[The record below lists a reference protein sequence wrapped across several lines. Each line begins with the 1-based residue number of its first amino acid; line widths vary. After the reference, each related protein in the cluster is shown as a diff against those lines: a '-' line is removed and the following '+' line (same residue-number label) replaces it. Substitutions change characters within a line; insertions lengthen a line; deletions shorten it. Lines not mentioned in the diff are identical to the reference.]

1 MRTGKINSAVDKPNQ
16 IVLKAFPLDLS
27 KNLEI
32 VVVEVWLIKPWPEN
46 LIKNI
51 PIDKKIILLMK
62 EKNKDEKNNNKITK
76 KE

>member
-1 MRTGKINSAVDKPNQ
+1 MNSADDSPNQ
-16 IVLKAFPLDLS
+16 IVLRAFPLDFS

-32 VVVEVWLIKPWPEN
+32 VVVDVWLIKPWPEN

-62 EKNKDEKNNNKITK
+62 EKNKDEKNNNRITK

>member
-1 MRTGKINSAVDKPNQ
+1 MNSADESPNQ
-16 IVLKAFPLDLS
+16 IVLSAFPLDLS

-32 VVVEVWLIKPWPEN
+32 VVVDVWLIKPWPEN

>member
-1 MRTGKINSAVDKPNQ
+1 MLR
-16 IVLKAFPLDLS
+16 AFPLDFS

-32 VVVEVWLIKPWPEN
+32 VVVDVWLIKPWPEN

-62 EKNKDEKNNNKITK
+62 EKNKEEKNNSYPKTNAFENKQK
-76 KE
+76 SREQKC

>member
-1 MRTGKINSAVDKPNQ
+1 MNSADDNPNQ
-16 IVLKAFPLDLS
+16 IVLRAFPLDLS

-51 PIDKKIILLMK
+51 PMDKKIILLIK
-62 EKNKDEKNNNKITK
+62 EKNKVEKNNNKITK

>member
-1 MRTGKINSAVDKPNQ
+1 MKTGNINSAVDNPNQ
-16 IVLKAFPLDLS
+16 IVLKALPLDLS
-27 KNLEI
+27 KNLAI
-32 VVVEVWLIKPWPEN
+32 VVVAVWLIKPWPEN

-62 EKNKDEKNNNKITK
+62 EKNKDEINNNRITK

>member
-1 MRTGKINSAVDKPNQ
+1 MNSADDNPNQ
-16 IVLKAFPLDLS
+16 IVLRAFPLDLS

-32 VVVEVWLIKPWPEN
+32 VVVDVWLIKPWPEN

-51 PIDKKIILLMK
+51 PIEKKIILFMK
-62 EKNKDEKNNNKITK
+62 EKNKDEKNNNRITK

>member
-1 MRTGKINSAVDKPNQ
+1 MNSANDKPNQ
-16 IVLKAFPLDLS
+16 IVLRAFPLDFS

-32 VVVEVWLIKPWPEN
+32 VVVDVWLIKPWPEN

-62 EKNKDEKNNNKITK
+62 EKNKDEKNNNRITK

>member
-1 MRTGKINSAVDKPNQ
+1 MNSAEDKPNQ
-16 IVLKAFPLDLS
+16 IVLRAFPLDFS
-27 KNLEI
+27 KNLET

-51 PIDKKIILLMK
+51 PIDKRIILLIK
-62 EKNKDEKNNNKITK
+62 EKNIDEKNNKKITK

>member
-1 MRTGKINSAVDKPNQ
+1 MKVQTKLSLR
-16 IVLKAFPLDLS
+16 AFPLDLS

-46 LIKNI
+46 LIRNM
-51 PIDKKIILLMK
+51 PIDKRMILLIQ
-62 EKNKDEKNNNKITK
+62 EKNKDEKNNNIITK

>member
-1 MRTGKINSAVDKPNQ
+1 M
-16 IVLKAFPLDLS
+16 VLRAFPLDLS

-32 VVVEVWLIKPWPEN
+32 VVVAVWLIKPWPEN

-51 PIDKKIILLMK
+51 PTAKKYTLFIK
-62 EKNKDEKNNNKITK
+62 EKNKDDKNNNIITK